1 MPTPDTPDPAHTAQV
16 QQLFVQHLVP
26 LRGMLHALVPDR
38 ARVDDLVQETFLT
51 VTAKADSFTL
61 GTSFR
66 AWVFTIARFKVLKSL
81 QQRPLGEALSEET
94 IEALTASEPE
104 WVENETRIGHL
115 AACLDQLAPQARR
128 AIELRYQQALRP
140 PEIARVMS
148 WTTGSVKVALS
159 RAREVLRKC
168 IERRVAT
175 ENA

>member
-1 MPTPDTPDPAHTAQV
+1 MSPDAPDPAHTARI

-51 VTAKADSFTL
+51 VTAKAGAFTE

-104 WVENETRIGHL
+104 WVENEARIGHL
-115 AACLDQLAPQARR
+115 AACLDRLAPQARR
-128 AIELRYQQALRP
+128 AIELRYQQAMRL
-140 PEIARVMS
+140 PEVARMMS
-148 WTTGSVKVALS
+148 WTEGAVKVALC
-159 RAREVLRKC
+159 RARDVLRTC
-168 IERRVAT
+168 IERRLET

>member
-1 MPTPDTPDPAHTAQV
+1 MSSPEVPDAAHTARI

-51 VTAKADSFTL
+51 VTAKAASFTE

-94 IEALTASEPE
+94 LEALTASEPE
-104 WVENETRIGHL
+104 WVESEARVAHL
-115 AACLDQLAPQARR
+115 AVCLDKLAPQARR

-140 PEIARVMS
+140 PEIARVMHWS
-148 WTTGSVKVALS
+148 TGSVKVALC
-159 RAREVLRKC
+159 RARDVLREC
-168 IERRVAT
+168 IERRLAT
-175 ENA
+175 ETA